1 MATTPRPTPTT
12 ETAPAAPADPGII
25 AGTLVLGFVP
35 LTGTA
40 AERAVQAAANNAPRI
55 SWGNL
60 VTLKLLLP
68 RESSS
73 VIISPWGDEQLRQVV
88 ESLMEEMRGNT
99 R

>member
-1 MATTPRPTPTT
+1 MATTPTT
-12 ETAPAAPADPGII
+12 TSEPAAPAAPVDPGII

-35 LTGTA
+35 LTGVA
-40 AERAVQAAANNAPRI
+40 AEKAVKAAGNNTPRI

-68 RESSS
+68 AESSS

-88 ESLMEEMRGNT
+88 ESLMDEMRGNA